1 MGETL
6 VTEITLFRFE
16 NKPLEVF
23 VQGNG
28 DVVFDAAEV
37 CRILELSHVG
47 SALRILDE
55 DEKGVHTKHTLGG
68 EQKATFITEPGLYKL
83 ISRSRKP
90 EAKRFDRWV
99 RHDVLPEIRKT
110 GGYAVQAPRVL
121 TEQEI
126 VAQALQITTRQVS
139 ELTAEVAMLK
149 PQAAALKVIT
159 EADSDLGVRDAGRE
173 LQIGQNRVVDFCL
186 KHGWACREGG
196 KLKAAHYGL
205 TKKYC
210 RMCAAPYTDR
220 FTGETKVREDF
231 RLTRKGIERIAY
243 HLAKQLMA
251 NREKQAQIAREM
263 ELH

>member
-16 NKPLEVF
+16 DF
-23 VQGNG
+23 
-28 DVVFDAAEV
+28 DVLAAMLDGEPQFAASQV
-37 CRILELSHVG
+37 AAALGYADTDQAVRKHCKAAKTYPVEMTGQVRNVKMIPERDVYRLIL
-47 SALRILDE
+47 
-55 DEKGVHTKHTLGG
+55 
-68 EQKATFITEPGLYKL
+68 
-83 ISRSRKP
+83 RSRKP
-90 EAKRFDRWV
+90 SAEAFEEKV
-99 RHDVLPEIRKT
+99 VGEILPTIRKT
-110 GGYAVQAPRVL
+110 GTYSVQQPRVL
-121 TEQEI
+121 TEREI

-149 PQAAALKVIT
+149 PQAEALKVIT

-196 KLKAAHYGL
+196 KLKVAHYGL

-243 HLAKQLMA
+243 HLAKQLTA

>member
-1 MGETL
+1 MTQLTILGTNIRQDAEGRYCLNDCHRASGGEASKAPGQWMANKQTKALMAEMDTVENSTVSETAGKSVVTIEGRNGGTYAAKEL
-6 VTEITLFRFE
+6 VYAYAMWINPAFHLKVIRA
-16 NKPLEVF
+16 
-23 VQGNG
+23 
-28 DVVFDAAEV
+28 FDAMV
-37 CRILELSHVG
+37 SGKGPLTVQTLS
-47 SALRILDE
+47 R
-55 DEKGVHTKHTLGG
+55 
-68 EQKATFITEPGLYKL
+68 EQKIN
-83 ISRSRKP
+83 
-90 EAKRFDRWV
+90 EAFLLSQDIIREKDEEIA
-99 RHDVLPEIRKT
+99 VLR
-110 GGYAVQAPRVL
+110 
-121 TEQEI
+121 
-126 VAQALQITTRQVS
+126 
-139 ELTAEVAMLK
+139 
-149 PQAAALKVIT
+149 PQAEALKVIT

-243 HLAKQLMA
+243 HLAKQLTA

>member
-1 MGETL
+1 MTQLTILGMNIRQDAEGRYCLNDCHQASGTSASKRPGNWLSAGPTQGLIFEIETATQAA
-6 VTEITLFRFE
+6 VKTVEGR
-16 NKPLEVF
+16 
-23 VQGNG
+23 NG
-28 DVVFDAAEV
+28 GTYAVKELIYAYAMWINPAFHLRVIRAFDAMV
-37 CRILELSHVG
+37 S
-47 SALRILDE
+47 
-55 DEKGVHTKHTLGG
+55 EKGPLTVQTLSR
-68 EQKATFITEPGLYKL
+68 EQKIN
-83 ISRSRKP
+83 
-90 EAKRFDRWV
+90 EAFLLSQDIIREKDEEIA
-99 RHDVLPEIRKT
+99 VLRPK
-110 GGYAVQAPRVL
+110 
-121 TEQEI
+121 
-126 VAQALQITTRQVS
+126 
-139 ELTAEVAMLK
+139 AE
-149 PQAAALKVIT
+149 ALKVIT

-243 HLAKQLMA
+243 HLAKQLTA

>member
-1 MGETL
+1 M
-6 VTEITLFRFE
+6 TEITLFRFE
-16 NKPLEVF
+16 NKPVNVLKDETGELWF
-23 VQGNG
+23 NAS
-28 DVVFDAAEV
+28 DV
-37 CRILELSHVG
+37 CRNLELSNVTM
-47 SALRILDE
+47 ALRVLDA
-55 DEKGVHTKHTLGG
+55 DEKGLKTVETLGG
-68 EQKATFITEPGLYKL
+68 EQQVNCVSEPGLYKL

-110 GGYAVQAPRVL
+110 GGYAVQPPRVL

-149 PQAAALKVIT
+149 PQAEALKVIT

-243 HLAKQLMA
+243 HLAKQLTA
-251 NREKQAQIAREM
+251 NREKQAQVAREM

>member
-1 MGETL
+1 M
-6 VTEITLFRFE
+6 TEITLFRFE
-16 NKPLEVF
+16 NKPLHV
-23 VQGNG
+23 
-28 DVVFDAAEV
+28 DVRASGELMFSAPDV
-37 CRILELSHVG
+37 CRALGLSDVT
-47 SALRILDE
+47 SSLRVLDE
-55 DEKGVHTKHTLGG
+55 DEKGPLTVQTLGG
-68 EQKATFITEPGLYKL
+68 TQEVNGITEPGLYKL

-126 VAQALQITTRQVS
+126 VAQALQITTRQVT

-149 PQAAALKVIT
+149 PQAETLKVIT

-196 KLKAAHYGL
+196 KLKAAHYGI

-243 HLAKQLMA
+243 HLAKQLTA